1 MLLHNSILEQKF
13 RASHY
18 QGDILFFFADIKEG
32 EYRLP
37 SAWEPYINGKLEIH
51 TVHCKHY
58 EMTEPA
64 PIRMIGKILN
74 QKLREIAT
82 STQTVDIDKNLK

>member
-1 MLLHNSILEQKF
+1 V
-13 RASHY
+13 
-18 QGDILFFFADIKEG
+18 KEG

-37 SAWEPYINGKLEIH
+37 SIWQPYISGKLEIH

-64 PIRMIGKILN
+64 PIKTIGKILN
-74 QKLREIAT
+74 QKLREITA
-82 STQTVDIDKNLK
+82 STQTVHIDKKPNPVKGELHDKSI